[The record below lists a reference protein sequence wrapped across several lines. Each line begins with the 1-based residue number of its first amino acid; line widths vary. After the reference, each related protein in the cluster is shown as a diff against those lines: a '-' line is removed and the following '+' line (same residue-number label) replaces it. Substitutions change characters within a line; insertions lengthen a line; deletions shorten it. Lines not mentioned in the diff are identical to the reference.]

1 MGCSRHELPAVLRVR
16 HVFKCVFFMHMAPK
30 HNHLLNS
37 GAWRRKR
44 QLSVPV
50 QEETTYVD
58 GDGEI
63 GHQAPRT
70 DPS

>member
-1 MGCSRHELPAVLRVR
+1 M
-16 HVFKCVFFMHMAPK
+16 FKCVFFMHMAPK